1 MGENAVVMRLRGPFA
16 WPPVADGSRAPDT
29 SGSVEIGYRRI
40 DGKGPY
46 HAYINWIPLGTSA
59 VGPPAEAPTPGE
71 QTRAQLAALDA
82 RKPIA
87 FWVARLPRAF
97 TLRGGSWFEI
107 PAEQEGR
114 SSDVEPECQV
124 PLRLEPD
131 GGRSSWLAKGT
142 DESRTGFGVT
152 LSLPV
157 FGIPPGDEPSRAGAP
172 SLLTW
177 IEIPEQCNEPP
188 ERVNIPIAVSDS
200 GFVAAQAAA
209 VLSPIGVSPT
219 DPGAGMTLEATV
231 EGKGV
236 VYRFQHVPPR
246 FFPPVSAGKAIV
258 CQHPFLL
265 NPNVMVAHVVVA
277 HTAEREFWIDA
288 GSRPVCIEVRATWRG
303 DADVDAMVRDSSRT
317 SPGAVAADVT
327 LAIRWEAFVEV
338 DDAASSGAEA
348 WGGLPCL
355 SLTRLLGQAIDD
367 ANGARAGLA
376 AVAGGQPQSF
386 LPKIELQPPSVPR
399 PTFVARA
406 SGPVHATHTPWGR
419 IHIVPLSAAVSMHF
433 TIAEGAIRA
442 KIAWPGFDGGD
453 VARDWNVKVRPTDH
467 VDPADDR
474 SSGSGDWL
482 AGFDLFA
489 SAEIP
494 GASGR
499 LGSLQLSRAVVRAN
513 ALDRLGR
520 IVIRTPRSRP
530 LAEEKGRR
538 RFLYRPQTEFAFRFP
553 LSAVDPVGTDIPW
566 GEREIDV
573 PPFLIR
579 LGGESAA
586 NTSAAPF
593 VLDVRESIGPDTDR
607 LLVATLSDKSAT
619 SGSSSGSSLAE
630 SSRST
635 ANRYVLIA
643 TEPFGILR
651 FSRQPLEDSGD
662 AENASV
668 AVFDSDTRTWLFK
681 RVSEEYRYDYPPQG
695 IGEGADKPGRW
706 EIHDLAAD
714 GPGRGDIVLESGAGS
729 DCAAVV
735 RPAPRGQASKSYV
748 VDCRFSPSTT
758 LWIRP
763 SDLERNYFL
772 PEWSAHEIFRQNND
786 LGIGA
791 ALSALRGEFLYGL
804 AVAVSTRNESGAA
817 RGARV
822 GEIEALTGRLP
833 KVQYT
838 PDPEPGLTQRW
849 VVLRRALKTRHERL
863 EIWTPAPGDPRP
875 FALAR
880 FKEGVRYA
888 LRLGTASTRPPLPT
902 DEETDDPLG
911 HPERFGLPGG
921 ALWPIESK
929 VFHDSI
935 LRSPQSNG
943 GTIERIAIGPTGGD
957 ADLRAE
963 FLGGTLAVVA
973 EVRGGF
979 VQRQRVEIIGRIG
992 VLWHRAKHVVVYER
1006 TVNPSAQFAPQR
1018 DEEGWSRVR
1027 SRRPIVR
1034 KVSEFVELM
1043 EPVRKYPD
1051 LGSTDARSCGFL
1063 DSVRFNSRTINVD
1076 SAWAVD
1082 VTGDDGKV
1090 RGYTLPLWNRGAARR
1105 RPQVYPEPDVAFVTL
1120 GEGKEDRPVAAQ
1132 GCLDNDNLWFY
1143 AEPTPGGN
1151 PDTWP
1156 DVFGVDWGHVLP
1168 PSLIDE
1174 QMTPGGHRHE
1184 GPDGGRKAPVP
1195 RCMPGYRRFTWRL
1208 ARADTKTAV
1217 NAAYGQKHVF
1227 VGLDSVTF
1235 SRRTP
1240 AAVSKGADNEITT
1253 FLGHATSMVNVGSF
1267 LADVETTVQEKPVG
1281 DVQKLAKNFP
1291 KEIWEGLIT
1300 FWDPL
1305 EPSLKGIK
1313 DKAAPLG
1320 CLDCSTGCAQISER
1334 LKALLGAKGRLLAQS
1349 MRELV
1354 LAQSVILKEATA
1366 KLAEK
1371 IKENWIAAGNE
1382 PSADPERRLAHALA
1396 SSCLASS
1403 CNVVGEAILDTL
1415 DSGESRFDILVNEVE
1430 KAKALLQHSIGE
1442 VRIALETACS
1452 RLDSVDAS
1460 FDARQSWAKGR
1471 SESYLRQIS
1480 EVIADVPAR
1489 MRSEVDEAK
1498 HRFAAELGPLAL
1510 PAIKQAKGMF
1520 QAIDDFIDAVARNIP
1535 TPPAIPPE
1543 TWSECHAFKDQVV
1556 DFLRTNIQAL
1566 GDFSANADNAVT
1578 GAFKA
1583 VKGDLEKLIELSDVA
1598 VRKAASEILEE
1609 ELFWGTA
1616 LRLAQ
1621 DEAGKIVSAI
1631 EGDTQKLQSAIKQL
1645 GGRLEG
1651 TVDSL
1656 VASFTAGLSKEALGR
1671 IASITGHAADICNEF
1686 GKKWKDLTGNLIT
1699 IPTKEWGELVDAVDK
1714 LKAVNNLV
1722 EAQKWLEGNRETVA
1736 TAIRSSTTAWHNY
1749 SGAVSE
1755 RLTGLRDG
1763 GIASAPGN
1771 ALRLISAATTAPEI
1785 GILQANADR
1794 VRCSYEDARVRVT
1807 KAKAALNRLG
1817 DALKAMGIDIP
1828 FDGIGD
1834 TLTLPAGGLDTL
1846 NLTTMF
1852 PNFGGLDLSS
1862 LLPDVKVPPGV
1873 RDAVRITHDFD
1884 RKQLRAWVQ
1893 VDVDVPVPGQR
1904 ELYAIGP
1911 FALYFRDSKL
1921 TGRMRAEASQDDDA
1935 VRDSGSGEI
1944 ATNIDVVVSG
1954 ELLLSLEQVRITYSG
1969 TGGLKFDFDPKNI
1982 RLHPSMQFVQDTFGS
1997 LFADEIGG
2005 MTVLKEQGV
2014 PVGVEHLFS
2023 LPTIDLMSGTTGVAN
2038 IQISNLFRLRA
2049 HPEFVIANRFNL
2061 SRADAPFLFTFFI
2074 LGGTGYTF
2082 VDTSYSPLTN
2092 RLAVTVEAAAGGAA
2106 AFGFSVGPVKGS
2118 VFITLSLAI
2127 TYRKVFGGGAPTGD
2141 GLAVSVILVIA
2152 GNVSLYGMVDVYLG
2166 ILLRIMY
2173 REGGRIDGIGTL
2185 TVKVK
2190 VSRLVT
2196 LKYSSQVTYMLR
2208 NGRATTTLDSRGS
2221 ADLDQPQQLKL
2232 KRIEEQAKKL
2242 QGARA

>member
-1 MGENAVVMRLRGPFA
+1 MGEKPVVMRLRGPFA
-16 WPPVADGSRAPDT
+16 WPPVADGNSRAPVT
-29 SGSVEIGYRRI
+29 LGTVEIGFRQI

-46 HAYINWIPLGTSA
+46 HAYVGWIPDGTSA
-59 VGPPAEAPTPGE
+59 VDAPAEAPTPGE

-82 RKPIA
+82 RKPMA
-87 FWVARLPRAF
+87 LWVARLPKAF

-114 SSDVEPECQV
+114 PSDVEPDCRV

-142 DESRTGFGVT
+142 EDSRTGFGVT

-157 FGIPPGDEPSRAGAP
+157 FGGPPGDEPSRDGAP

-177 IEIPEQCNEPP
+177 IEIPEQCDEPP
-188 ERVNIPIAVSDS
+188 GRVNIPIAVSDS
-200 GFVAAQAAA
+200 RFVAAQAAA
-209 VLSPIGVSPT
+209 VLSPFGVSPI
-219 DPGAGMTLEATV
+219 DPVEGMTLEATV
-231 EGKGV
+231 EGKGI
-236 VYRFQHVPPR
+236 VYRIRKVPPR
-246 FFPPVSAGKAIV
+246 VFPLVNAGKAIV
-258 CQHPFLL
+258 CRHPVGL
-265 NPNVMVAHVVVA
+265 NPHVVVA

-288 GSRPVCIEVRATWRG
+288 GWKPVCIEVHVTWRG
-303 DADVDAMVRDSSRT
+303 DADVDAMVKYSPRA

-327 LAIRWEAFVEV
+327 LAISWEEAFVEV
-338 DDAASSGAEA
+338 DNAASSGAEA
-348 WGGLPCL
+348 LGGLPCL
-355 SLTRLLGQAIDD
+355 SLTRLLHQAIDD
-367 ANGARAGLA
+367 ANDARAGLA

-386 LPKIELQPPSVPR
+386 LPKIELKPPSVPPIVPR
-399 PTFVARA
+399 PTCVART
-406 SGPVHATHTPWGR
+406 SGPIQATQEPCGR
-419 IHIVPLSAAVSMHF
+419 IRIVPLSAAVSMHF
-433 TIAEGAIRA
+433 TIATGAIWA
-442 KIAWPGFDGGD
+442 KIAWPGFDGSD
-453 VARDWNVKVRPTDH
+453 VPSGWNVEVRPPTDP

-489 SAEIP
+489 SAQIP

-499 LGSLQLSRAVVRAN
+499 LGSLQLSRAVVERN
-513 ALDRLGR
+513 QNDRLGR

-530 LAEEKGRR
+530 LAEKGIS
-538 RFLYRPQTEFAFRFP
+538 RFLYRPQTEFVFRFP
-553 LSAVDPVGTDIPW
+553 LSDVDPVGTDIPW

-579 LGGESAA
+579 LDRDSGA
-586 NTSAAPF
+586 NNPGVHFA
-593 VLDVRESIGPDTDR
+593 LDVSESIGPDTDR
-607 LLVATLSDKSAT
+607 LLVATLFDKSVT
-619 SGSSSGSSLAE
+619 GGSSSGSDVAE
-630 SSRST
+630 SGPSIG
-635 ANRYVLIA
+635 NRYVLIA

-662 AENASV
+662 AENAGV

-681 RVSEEYRYDYPPQG
+681 KVSEEYRYDYPPQG

-706 EIHDLAAD
+706 EIHDLAAE
-714 GPGRGDIVLESGAGS
+714 GPGRGDIVPESGAGS
-729 DCAAVV
+729 WCAAVV
-735 RPAPRGQASKSYV
+735 RPAPRGQASKTYV

-838 PDPEPGLTQRW
+838 SDPEPGLTQRW
-849 VVLRRALKTRHERL
+849 VVLRRALKSRHERL

-875 FALAR
+875 FAPAR

-902 DEETDDPLG
+902 DERTEDAQEDALG

-1090 RGYTLPLWNRGAARR
+1090 RGYSLPLWNRGAARQ

-1168 PSLIDE
+1168 PPLIDE

-1184 GPDGGRKAPVP
+1184 GLDGGRKAPVP

-1217 NAAYGQKHVF
+1217 NAAYGQKPVF

-1235 SRRTP
+1235 SRRMP
-1240 AAVSKGADNEITT
+1240 AAVPQGKIKT
-1253 FLGHATSMVNVGSF
+1253 FLEHATSMANVGSF
-1267 LADVETTVQEKPVG
+1267 LADVETAVKEKPIEAVT
-1281 DVQKLAKNFP
+1281 DLAKNLPETAFW
-1291 KEIWEGLIT
+1291 KGLTDSLQEIQNST
-1300 FWDPL
+1300 
-1305 EPSLKGIK
+1305 
-1313 DKAAPLG
+1313 APLG
-1320 CLDCSTGCAQISER
+1320 CLDCSNGCAQISER
-1334 LKALLGAKGRLLAQS
+1334 LKALLSAKGRLLARS

-1354 LAQSVILKEATA
+1354 LAQSENLKDATVE
-1366 KLAEK
+1366 LAGQ
-1371 IKENWIAAGNE
+1371 IQHAWKESATY
-1382 PSADPERRLAHALA
+1382 SADPGRRLAHALA
-1396 SSCLASS
+1396 SSCD
-1403 CNVVGEAILDTL
+1403 VVGEAILDTL

-1442 VRIALETACS
+1442 VRITLETAFN

-1480 EVIADVPAR
+1480 EVIADVPTR

-1498 HRFAAELGPLAL
+1498 HRFAAELGPVAL

-1520 QAIDDFIDAVARNIP
+1520 QAIDDFIDAVARSIP
-1535 TPPAIPPE
+1535 IPPAIPPE
-1543 TWSECHAFKDQVV
+1543 TWSECHAFKDQFVV
-1556 DFLRTNIQAL
+1556 FLRTKIQSL
-1566 GDFSANADNAVT
+1566 GDFSVEADNAVT
-1578 GAFKA
+1578 GAFRA
-1583 VKGDLEKLIELSDVA
+1583 VEGDLEELVEVSDVA
-1598 VRKAASEILEE
+1598 VRKAVSEILEV

-1621 DEAGKIVSAI
+1621 DEAGKVFGAI
-1631 EGDTQKLQSAIKQL
+1631 DGDLQKLQEAIKQL

-1651 TVDSL
+1651 TVDTF
-1656 VASFTAGLSKEALGR
+1656 VESFTAGLSNEASGT
-1671 IASITGHAADICNEF
+1671 IASITGHAAGICKGF
-1686 GKKWKDLTGNLIT
+1686 QDKWKELTGDLIT
-1699 IPTKEWGELVDAVDK
+1699 TPTEWDDFVAAVGR
-1714 LKAVNNLV
+1714 LKAVTN
-1722 EAQKWLEGNRETVA
+1722 LEGAREWLDGNRKTVA

-1755 RLTGLRDG
+1755 RLAGLRDG

-1794 VRCSYEDARVRVT
+1794 VRCTYEDARVRVT

-1846 NLTTMF
+1846 DLTKMF

-1911 FALYFRDSKL
+1911 VALFFRDSKL
-1921 TGRMRAEASQDDDA
+1921 TGRMRSEASQDDDS

-1954 ELLLSLEQVRITYSG
+1954 ELLLSLEQVRINYSG

-2106 AFGFSVGPVKGS
+2106 AFGFSAGPVKGS

-2127 TYRKVFGGGAPTGD
+2127 TYRKVFDGGVPTGD

-2152 GNVSLYGMVDVYLG
+2152 GNVSLYGIVDVYLG
-2166 ILLRIMY
+2166 LLLRIMY

-2196 LKYSSQVTYMLR
+2196 LKYNSQVTYTLR
-2208 NGRATTTLDSRGS
+2208 DGRATTTLDSRAS
-2221 ADLDQPQQLKL
+2221 AELDDPQKDKL
-2232 KRIEEQAKKL
+2232 KRIHEQKNRL

>member
-1 MGENAVVMRLRGPFA
+1 M
-16 WPPVADGSRAPDT
+16 DT
-29 SGSVEIGYRRI
+29 LGSVGIGYRQVE
-40 DGKGPY
+40 GSGAF
-46 HAYINWIPLGTSA
+46 HAYVCWIPEGSPNGSKA
-59 VGPPAEAPTPGE
+59 ANGPTEPFTPG
-71 QTRAQLAALDA
+71 QYTSGQLAGLDPKQPVALW
-82 RKPIA
+82 I
-87 FWVARLPRAF
+87 ARLPNDF
-97 TLRGGSWFEI
+97 SLRGGSWFESFPTEPNSQSADRE
-107 PAEQEGR
+107 PACR
-114 SSDVEPECQV
+114 V
-124 PLRLEPD
+124 PLRFEPQS
-131 GGRSSWLAKGT
+131 RRASWAAKGT
-142 DESRTGFGVT
+142 DAQGGFGVT
-152 LSLPV
+152 LNLPV
-157 FGIPPGDEPSRAGAP
+157 FEVPPGKVPADAETS

-177 IEIPEQCNEPP
+177 IKIPKQSNTLPGH
-188 ERVNIPIAVSDS
+188 VTIPTAVSDDR
-200 GFVAAQAAA
+200 FVTAQAAA
-209 VLSPIGVSPT
+209 VLSAIGVSPDT
-219 DPGAGMTLEATV
+219 SAKGVALEATV
-231 EGKGV
+231 EGPGI
-236 VYRFQHVPPR
+236 VYRFKNVLPT
-246 FFPPVSAGKAIV
+246 FFPPVDQGKAIV
-258 CQHPFLL
+258 CRHT
-265 NPNVMVAHVVVA
+265 NHVVVA
-277 HTAEREFWIDA
+277 HTPARDFWIDA
-288 GSRPVCIEVRATWRG
+288 GSMPVDVEVRTRWGR
-303 DADVDAMVRDSSRT
+303 
-317 SPGAVAADVT
+317 AAHAGPPKTPQESLPAEVS
-327 LAIRWEAFVEV
+327 LAITWPGFPRFDMAKPSEATL
-338 DDAASSGAEA
+338 SEA
-348 WGGLPCL
+348 TFLVGLPCL
-355 SLTRLLGQAIDD
+355 SLTGLLRTALKD
-367 ANGARAGLA
+367 ADRGLAGLA

-386 LPKIELQPPSVPR
+386 LPRIALNR
-399 PTFVARA
+399 LAGLRFTAHA
-406 SGPVHATHTPWGR
+406 SGPVEAMQGPLGR
-419 IHIVPLSAAVSMHF
+419 IRILPRSTDLAMHF
-433 TIAEGAIRA
+433 TIAEGGIPATV
-442 KIAWPGFDGGD
+442 AWPGFDGQEGKD
-453 VARDWNVKVRPTDH
+453 ENVIIRGTSPGN
-467 VDPADDR
+467 PADDP
-474 SSGSGDWL
+474 SNGAGDWL
-482 AGFDLFA
+482 AAFDLFA
-489 SAEIP
+489 SKEIP
-494 GASGR
+494 LGLGR
-499 LGSLQLSRAVVRAN
+499 LGSLQLSRAVIQPGTPGVKPE
-513 ALDRLGR
+513 RLGR
-520 IVIRTPRSRP
+520 IVIRTPRSR
-530 LAEEKGRR
+530 LIAEPRPSNG
-538 RFLYRPQTEFAFRFP
+538 YAYQPQTEFGFRFP
-553 LSAVDPVGTDIPW
+553 LSAVAPVGTDIPW
-566 GEREIDV
+566 GERELDV
-573 PPFLIR
+573 PPFLIP
-579 LGGESAA
+579 LEGDYGATIAPGASPQP
-586 NTSAAPF
+586 NAPF
-593 VLDVRESIGPDTDR
+593 LLDVSESIGPDTDR
-607 LLVATLSDKSAT
+607 WLVAKLGDKSLTGAA
-619 SGSSSGSSLAE
+619 SSGSGGEAGPP
-630 SSRST
+630 T

-651 FSRQPLEDSGD
+651 FSRQPLEESGD
-662 AENASV
+662 AENANF

-681 RVSEEYRYDYPPQG
+681 KVSEEYRYDYPPQG

-714 GPGRGDIVLESGAGS
+714 GPGRGDIVLESGTGS
-729 DCAAVV
+729 GCAAVV

-838 PDPEPGLTQRW
+838 PDPEPALTQRW

-875 FALAR
+875 FAPAR

-888 LRLGTASTRPPLPT
+888 LRLGTASTRPPLAT
-902 DEETDDPLG
+902 DEEDDGKRDEDPLG

-1090 RGYTLPLWNRGAARR
+1090 RGYALPLWNRGAARR

-1174 QMTPGGHRHE
+1174 KMTPGGHRHE

-1217 NAAYGQKHVF
+1217 NAAYGQKPVF

-1235 SRRTP
+1235 SRRMP
-1240 AAVSKGADNEITT
+1240 AAVPQGKIET
-1253 FLGHATSMVNVGSF
+1253 FLGHAKSMANVGSF
-1267 LADVETTVQEKPVG
+1267 LADVETTVQKKPIN
-1281 DVQKLAKNFP
+1281 DVQKLAKDFP
-1291 KEIWEGLIT
+1291 KDIWKGLIT
-1300 FWDPL
+1300 FW
-1305 EPSLKGIK
+1305 EPVEPGEPPPKGIK

-1320 CLDCSTGCAQISER
+1320 CLDCSTGCAQISGR

-1354 LAQSVILKEATA
+1354 LAQSENLKDATVD
-1366 KLAEK
+1366 LAEQ
-1371 IKENWIAAGNE
+1371 IQRAWGN
-1382 PSADPERRLAHALA
+1382 PATYSADPGRRLAHA
-1396 SSCLASS
+1396 LASS

-1415 DSGESRFDILVNEVE
+1415 DSGECRFDVLVNEVE

-1442 VRIALETACS
+1442 VRIALDTACS

-1556 DFLRTNIQAL
+1556 DFLRTKIQAL
-1566 GDFSANADNAVT
+1566 GDFSAEADNAVT

-1583 VKGDLEKLIELSDVA
+1583 VEGDLEKLVELSDVA
-1598 VRKAASEILEE
+1598 VRKAASEILEV

-1621 DEAGKIVSAI
+1621 DEAGKVFGAI
-1631 EGDTQKLQSAIKQL
+1631 EGEPQKLQEAIKQL

-1651 TVDSL
+1651 TVDNF
-1656 VASFTAGLSKEALGR
+1656 VESFTAGLSNEASGT
-1671 IASITGHAADICNEF
+1671 IASITGHAAAICKGFQE
-1686 GKKWKDLTGNLIT
+1686 KWKEFTGDLIT
-1699 IPTKEWGELVDAVDK
+1699 IPEGWGALVAAVDELK
-1714 LKAVNNLV
+1714 RVGDLKAAMTWLV
-1722 EAQKWLEGNRETVA
+1722 GNRETVGI
-1736 TAIRSSTTAWHNY
+1736 AIRSSTTAWHNY

-1834 TLTLPAGGLDTL
+1834 TLMLPEGGLDTL
-1846 NLTTMF
+1846 DLTKMF
-1852 PNFGGLDLSS
+1852 PNFGGLDLNS

-1954 ELLLSLEQVRITYSG
+1954 ELLLSLEQVRINYSG
-1969 TGGLKFDFDPKNI
+1969 TGGLKFAFDPKNI

-2127 TYRKVFGGGAPTGD
+2127 TYRKVFDGGAPTGD

-2166 ILLRIMY
+2166 LLLRIMY

-2196 LKYSSQVTYMLR
+2196 LKYSSQVTYTLR
-2208 NGRATTTLDSRGS
+2208 NGRATTTLDSQAS
-2221 ADLDQPQQLKL
+2221 AELDESQKQKL
-2232 KRIEEQAKKL
+2232 KRIKEQATKL